1 MALSSGSGG
10 ICGFSALP
18 CSSLTTCSNYN
29 MTCTVP
35 CTVCINS
42 TRCNQP
48 MCYPLAFTV
57 SQVCP
62 PYNSVATTSTVS
74 RSTVTTTAPTTTKS
88 SITTK
93 APTTTKASTTTTKA
107 PTTTK
112 ASTTTT
118 KTSTTTTIKA
128 STTTKALT
136 ATKALSTTASA
147 TTASAT
153 GLIGTTTI
161 NAPCL
166 TWNQNSVI
174 VAGDETL
181 GSSTS
186 QLNGSWDLSIDSYS
200 NIYVSD
206 GGNNRIIKFSNGSL
220 TGIVL
225 TSGVGS
231 RASQVNNPSASLID
245 MYENLYVSDMF
256 NHRIM
261 KYDNISFMSTSPPI
275 SGEVAASGSWGLYS
289 IIGTAWG
296 IAVDAQSTV
305 FVSDCSMNRVMQWSR
320 WSSSGWPVAGSSSGA
335 AGSDSSLLSC
345 PMGIYLDQN
354 SALYIAD
361 RNNGR
366 IQKWPSGSS
375 SGITVAGANGQ
386 IDSPTD
392 VSVDTYGIVYV
403 LSGGGLYRFY
413 PDSTW
418 GTVVISF
425 SMVSF
430 GFKFDSIGNVY
441 IADYGS
447 GVVRRYTV
455 NSTSCGYEPNGTSL
469 KCIKERYLNGKFSFD
484 IQIRRCCSHPREKE
498 NDLFYFKNRSH
509 LMQFLIV
516 SD

>member
-1 MALSSGSGG
+1 
-10 ICGFSALP
+10 
-18 CSSLTTCSNYN
+18 

-35 CTVCINS
+35 CTVCVNS

-48 MCYPLAFTV
+48 MCYPLALAV

-62 PYNSVATTSTVS
+62 PYNSVATTSTIS

-88 SITTK
+88 
-93 APTTTKASTTTTKA
+93 PTTTKAPTTTTKA
-107 PTTTK
+107 PTTTTKAPTTNTK

-118 KTSTTTTIKA
+118 KTSTTTIKVSTTTIKA

-136 ATKALSTTASA
+136 ATKTSSTTASA
-147 TTASAT
+147 TTASAA

-161 NAPCL
+161 
-166 TWNQNSVI
+166 I
-174 VAGDETL
+174 
-181 GSSTS
+181 
-186 QLNGSWDLSIDSYS
+186 
-200 NIYVSD
+200 
-206 GGNNRIIKFSNGSL
+206 
-220 TGIVL
+220 L

-245 MYENLYVSDMF
+245 MYGNLYVSDMF

-261 KYDNISFMSTSPPI
+261 KYDNISFMSTLPPI
-275 SGEVAASGSWGLYS
+275 AGEVAVSGSWGLYS

-296 IAVDAQSTV
+296 IAVDAESTV

-320 WSSSGWPVAGSSSGA
+320 WSSSGWPVAGNPSGT

-354 SALYIAD
+354 STLYIAD
-361 RNNGR
+361 RGNGR

-386 IDSPTD
+386 IGSPTD
-392 VSVDTYGIVYV
+392 VSVDTYGTVYV
-403 LSGGGLYRFY
+403 LSGGGLYRFN
-413 PDSTW
+413 PGSTW

-425 SMVSF
+425 STVSF

-441 IADYGS
+441 VADYDS
-447 GVVRRYTV
+447 GVVRQYTV
-455 NSTSCGYEPNGTSL
+455 NSASCG
-469 KCIKERYLNGKFSFD
+469 
-484 IQIRRCCSHPREKE
+484 
-498 NDLFYFKNRSH
+498 
-509 LMQFLIV
+509 
-516 SD
+516 

>member
-1 MALSSGSGG
+1 
-10 ICGFSALP
+10 
-18 CSSLTTCSNYN
+18 

-35 CTVCINS
+35 CTVCVNS

-48 MCYPLAFTV
+48 MCYPLALAV

-62 PYNSVATTSTVS
+62 PYNSVATTSTIS

-88 SITTK
+88 
-93 APTTTKASTTTTKA
+93 PTTTKAPTTTTKA
-107 PTTTK
+107 PTTTTKAPTTNTK

-118 KTSTTTTIKA
+118 KTSTTTIKVSTTTIKA

-136 ATKALSTTASA
+136 ATKTSSTTASA
-147 TTASAT
+147 TTASAA

-166 TWNQNSVI
+166 TWNQNPVI

-181 GSSTS
+181 GNSTS

-245 MYENLYVSDMF
+245 MYGNLYVSDMF

-261 KYDNISFMSTSPPI
+261 KYDNISFMSTLPPI
-275 SGEVAASGSWGLYS
+275 AGEVAVSGSWGLYS

-296 IAVDAQSTV
+296 IAVDAESTV

-320 WSSSGWPVAGSSSGA
+320 WSSSGWPVAGNPSGT

-354 SALYIAD
+354 STLYIAD
-361 RNNGR
+361 RGNGR

-386 IDSPTD
+386 IGSPTD
-392 VSVDTYGIVYV
+392 VSVDTYGTVYV
-403 LSGGGLYRFY
+403 LSGGGLYRFN
-413 PDSTW
+413 PGSTW

-425 SMVSF
+425 STVSF

-441 IADYGS
+441 VADYDS
-447 GVVRRYTV
+447 GVVRQYTV
-455 NSTSCGYEPNGTSL
+455 NSASCVNKMTPVASVST
-469 KCIKERYLNGKFSFD
+469 KD
-484 IQIRRCCSHPREKE
+484 ISTV
-498 NDLFYFKNRSH
+498 NS
-509 LMQFLIV
+509 
-516 SD
+516 